1 MKQAPLYGSSA
12 ENPSR
17 PPVSI
22 EDHWSMAGLKQNAAT
37 QSRQQRAVSASNAPV
52 PVYRE
57 LSRPADSIP
66 MPVSHSD
73 EANMPFGKSSRTLET
88 RDSAV
93 SSKSILQPA
102 PARQLDPSNPDA
114 FSALNTVRIAET
126 APLRAAA
133 SNGTAN
139 LKTFGS
145 LGTSV
150 FASNSRRRASAPID
164 NATAFGSENNGLG
177 LTPKPSWDS
186 GVGKGSKKSE
196 NAAPGRYPLD
206 GLDIR
211 KMSIDADQTPTPSS
225 TGSGSAPTSL
235 ATVHHK
241 SRWGDGLKSAMR
253 LGKSKT

>member
-12 ENPSR
+12 KNPSR

-22 EDHWSMAGLKQNAAT
+22 EDHWLMAGLKQNAAT

-52 PVYRE
+52 PVHRE
-57 LSRPADSIP
+57 LSRPADSVP

-73 EANMPFGKSSRTLET
+73 ATNMPFRRSSRTLET
-88 RDSAV
+88 RDAAV
-93 SSKSILQPA
+93 STKSIVQSA
-102 PARQLDPSNPDA
+102 HARQLVNNPDA
-114 FSALNTVRIAET
+114 SPAPNTVRSAET

-133 SNGTAN
+133 PNGTAN

-150 FASNSRRRASAPID
+150 FASNSRRRANAPLD
-164 NATAFGSENNGLG
+164 NATASGSENNGVG

-196 NAAPGRYPLD
+196 HVAPGRYPLD
-206 GLDIR
+206 SLDTR